1 MKNYNT
7 IKKCRI
13 CGNPDLVKVL
23 DFGRRHIGCTPVK
36 SNKNNK
42 LAKIKIPL
50 VVMLCDRRK
59 NKSACGAVQLL
70 KTVNGDLVY
79 RNIFYRTATNPMM
92 RDAMKDVVKDCLE
105 KVNPAPGRRTLKGG
119 VNLKKGDYVLDIGSN
134 DATML
139 TYYPDYVKRIGIDP
153 TLNIDFSKLDPSI
166 KTVTDYFSKKAA
178 LKASNGS
185 LYKIITAIAMFYDLD
200 DPLAFLSEVESSLAP
215 DGIFC
220 VQMSYLPTSLETLN
234 FYDVIHEHL
243 MYYTLSVFNYL
254 VQKSNLYIF
263 DASFND
269 VNGGSIRVFLTH
281 KNNVRPVSP
290 AVDKI
295 LKKESLL
302 KLDEISTYKEFSKKI
317 QNLKEVTRRVIL
329 EENKKGSLMIG
340 LGSSNKGNTLIE
352 VFGITKKMLPYIS
365 DRNPEKFGLRTVGT
379 DIELI
384 SEEDARKMNPSCMLV
399 LIWFFKEEVLKR
411 EREYLEKGGKLLFP
425 MPYPY
430 YVTKDGEQKINW

>member
-1 MKNYNT
+1 MNYKT

-13 CGNPDLVKVL
+13 CGNPNLVTAL

-50 VVMLCDRRK
+50 VVVLCDKRK

-79 RNIFYRTATNPMM
+79 RKIFYRSATNPMM
-92 RDAMKDVVKDCLE
+92 RDALKNVVEDCMK
-105 KVNPAPGRRTLKGG
+105 KVD
-119 VNLKKGDYVLDIGSN
+119 LKKDDYVLDIGSN
-134 DATML
+134 DGTLL
-139 TYYPDYVKRIGIDP
+139 TYYPSYAKRIGIDP

-166 KTVTDYFSKKAA
+166 KTVIDYFSEKSA

-185 LYKIITAIAMFYDLD
+185 HYKIISAIAMFYDLD

-220 VQMSYLPTSLETLN
+220 VQMSYLPTSLKTMN

-243 MYYTLSVFNYL
+243 LYYTLSVFNHL
-254 VQKSNLYIF
+254 VKRSNLYIF

-281 KNNVRPVSP
+281 KSNARPVSP
-290 AVDKI
+290 EVEKI
-295 LKKESLL
+295 LKAESRQ
-302 KLDEISTYKEFSKKI
+302 KLADLSTYKEFFKKI
-317 QNLKEVTRRVIL
+317 QKLKTVTRRVIL
-329 EENKKGSLMIG
+329 NEIKKGGLMIG
-340 LGSSNKGNTLIE
+340 LGSSNKGNTLLE
-352 VFGITKKMLPYIS
+352 VFGIDKRLLPYIG
-365 DRNPEKFGLRTVGT
+365 DRNPEKFGLRTVGA

-384 SEEDARKMNPSCMLV
+384 SEEAARKMNPSCMLV

-430 YVTKDGEQKINW
+430 FVTKDGEKKINW

>member
-1 MKNYNT
+1 MKNPNYTT

-13 CGNPDLVKVL
+13 CGNSNLVKVL

-50 VVMLCDRRK
+50 VAVLCDRRK

-70 KTVNGDLVY
+70 NTVNGDLVY

-92 RDAMKDVVKDCLE
+92 RDAMNNVVKDCMGKL
-105 KVNPAPGRRTLKGG
+105 
-119 VNLKKGDYVLDIGSN
+119 NLKKDDYVLDIGSN
-134 DATML
+134 DGTLL
-139 TYYPDYVKRIGIDP
+139 TYYPSYLKRIGIDP

-178 LKASNGS
+178 LKASDGT
-185 LYKIITAIAMFYDLD
+185 LYKAITAIAMFYDLD
-200 DPLAFLSEVESSLAP
+200 DPLAFLSEIESSLAL

-220 VQMSYLPTSLETLN
+220 VQMSYLPTSLKTLN

-243 MYYTLSVFNYL
+243 LYYTLSVFNHL
-254 VQKSNLYIF
+254 VEKSNLYIF
-263 DASFND
+263 DVSFND

-281 KNNVRPVSP
+281 KNNVRPVSSE
-290 AVDKI
+290 VNKI
-295 LKKESLL
+295 LKTESSM
-302 KLDEISTYKEFSKKI
+302 KLSDISTYKEFSKKI
-317 QNLKEVTRRVIL
+317 QNLKKVTRQVIL
-329 EENKKGSLMIG
+329 NEIKNGSLMIG
-340 LGSSNKGNTLIE
+340 LGSSNKGNTLLEFFDID
-352 VFGITKKMLPYIS
+352 KKLLPYIG

-384 SEEDARKMNPSCMLV
+384 SEEDARKLNPSCMLV
-399 LIWFFKEEVLKR
+399 LIWFFKDEVLKR
-411 EREYLEKGGKLLFP
+411 EKEYLEKGGKLLFP

-430 YVTKDGEQKINW
+430 FVTKDGEKKIDW

>member
-1 MKNYNT
+1 MRNYKT

-79 RNIFYRTATNPMM
+79 RNIFYRSATNPMM
-92 RDAMKDVVKDCLE
+92 RDALRDVVKDCME
-105 KVNPAPGRRTLKGG
+105 KI
-119 VNLKKGDYVLDIGSN
+119 NLKKDDYVLDIGSN
-134 DATML
+134 DGTLL
-139 TYYPDYVKRIGIDP
+139 TYYPNYAKRVGIDP
-153 TLNIDFSKLDPSI
+153 TLNINFSKLDPSI
-166 KTVTDYFSKKAA
+166 KTVKDYFSEKSA
-178 LKASNGS
+178 LGASNGS
-185 LYKIITAIAMFYDLD
+185 LYKVITAIAMFYDLD
-200 DPLAFLSEVESSLAP
+200 DPSAFLSELESSLAP

-254 VQKSNLYIF
+254 VKKSNLYIF

-281 KNNVRPVSP
+281 KSNVRPVSP
-290 AVDKI
+290 EVEKI
-295 LKKESLL
+295 LKTENSL

-329 EENKKGSLMIG
+329 DEKKRGSLMIG
-340 LGSSNKGNTLIE
+340 LGSSNKGNTLLE
-352 VFGITKKMLPYIS
+352 VFEIDKKLLPYIS

-379 DIELI
+379 DIQLI
-384 SEEDARKMNPSCMLV
+384 SEEEGRKMNPSCMLV
-399 LIWFFKEEVLKR
+399 LIWFFKEEVLRR
-411 EREYLEKGGKLLFP
+411 EREYLRKGGKLLFP

-430 YVTKDGEQKINW
+430 FVTKNGEQKIDF